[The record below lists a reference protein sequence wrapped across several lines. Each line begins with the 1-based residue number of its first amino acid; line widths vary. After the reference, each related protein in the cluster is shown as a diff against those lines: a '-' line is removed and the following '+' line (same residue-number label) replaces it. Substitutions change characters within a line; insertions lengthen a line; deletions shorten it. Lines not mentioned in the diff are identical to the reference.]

1 MSDND
6 RMTAQCADEILMQR
20 ALTLA
25 GQAMYIT
32 SPNPRVGCVIADAQ
46 GRILGEGHTQV
57 AGQAHAEVMAL
68 KSAQQHGHS
77 VSGATAYVTLEPCSH
92 QGRTGPCC
100 EALAQA
106 GLARVVVAVQDP
118 NPLVRGAGI
127 AHLRA
132 QGIQVD
138 VGLLANE
145 AIELNVGFFQRM
157 TLGRPWVRMKI
168 AASLDGQTAL
178 PNGVSQW
185 ITGEAARADGHA
197 WRARACAVL
206 TGHGTVIEDDPRLD
220 VRAVDTP
227 RQPTLVLVDSRW
239 ETPTNARLW
248 QAARAVWI
256 YGALDDAKAMDRL
269 RPLKA
274 ELRHLPDPHG
284 KVDLAAML
292 SDLGQRGINELHVE
306 AGHKLN
312 GSLLKTGLVDE
323 LLIYLAPKMLGAGR
337 GMAHLGPWDRLDQA
351 LGFQWVESQLV
362 GPDLRLIARK
372 V

>member
-138 VGLLANE
+138 MGLLANE

-197 WRARACAVL
+197 WRTAR
-206 TGHGTVIEDDPRLD
+206 
-220 VRAVDTP
+220 
-227 RQPTLVLVDSRW
+227 
-239 ETPTNARLW
+239 
-248 QAARAVWI
+248 
-256 YGALDDAKAMDRL
+256 
-269 RPLKA
+269 
-274 ELRHLPDPHG
+274 
-284 KVDLAAML
+284 
-292 SDLGQRGINELHVE
+292 
-306 AGHKLN
+306 
-312 GSLLKTGLVDE
+312 
-323 LLIYLAPKMLGAGR
+323 
-337 GMAHLGPWDRLDQA
+337 
-351 LGFQWVESQLV
+351 
-362 GPDLRLIARK
+362 
-372 V
+372 